1 MYNSSLNKKNNTN
14 TYTTNYNSYNNN
26 NNTSNINNQSL
37 NLTYIIDNFIS
48 KTLKLDITDILHS
61 INISCI
67 VLLLTLISI
76 YYINDS
82 KNKNI
87 DRTTLILILIL
98 ILLTHHFTDILA
110 KIEDK
115 RNIGINNKEIL
126 RETIIILFIGI
137 FITLIMLLPLILISN
152 FKLAIYSTYILAF
165 LILLF
170 NNIFILKADIIN
182 TFIFF
187 TITILGGLFIILFT
201 SIIKPYL
208 KNNLPLQ

>member
-1 MYNSSLNKKNNTN
+1 MYNSILNKKNNTN
-14 TYTTNYNSYNNN
+14 TYTTNYNNNN

-37 NLTYIIDNFIS
+37 NLTYIIDNFLS
-48 KTLKLDITDILHS
+48 KTLKIDITDILHS

-76 YYINDS
+76 YYINDH

-87 DRTTLILILIL
+87 DRTTLILILLL

-115 RNIGINNKEIL
+115 RNIGINDKEIL
-126 RETIIILFIGI
+126 RETIIILFIEI
-137 FITLIMLLPLILISN
+137 FISLIMLLPLILISN